1 MSKYM
6 NIQDA
11 VLDECIKNKIPVTM
25 YMVNG
30 FQFRGLITGKDNF
43 VIVFENDGKQ
53 QMVYKHAISTVS
65 PIRPLNCLKKL

>member
-1 MSKYM
+1 MKENK

-30 FQFRGLITGKDNF
+30 FQLRGLITGKDNF

-53 QMVYKHAISTVS
+53 QRVYKHAISTVS

>member
-1 MSKYM
+1 MKENK

-65 PIRPLNCLKKL
+65 PIKPLNCLKKL

>member
-1 MSKYM
+1 MKENK

>member
-1 MSKYM
+1 MKENK
-6 NIQDA
+6 NIQEA